1 MLVYFETERVQ
12 GTHSNKVSEF
22 FVEQNTDW
30 DPMLKVKSL
39 CVTEHVS
46 DSKNT
51 WIKLED
57 NSWNTY
63 YRNNLIWA
71 LIMTRTIT
79 T

>member
-1 MLVYFETERVQ
+1 MLVYFGTERVQ

-39 CVTEHVS
+39 WVTEHVS

-51 WIKLED
+51 LLKLED